1 MTPYYNKNGSK
12 DNKLGFNYNKN
23 GFKGNKFGC
32 LTLTKMVLKVT
43 NLVLIITKMVLKVT
57 NLVA

>member
-1 MTPYYNKNGSK
+1 MTPN
-12 DNKLGFNYNKN
+12 DNKSGFKGNKFGFNYNKN

-32 LTLTKMVLKVT
+32 LTV
-43 NLVLIITKMVLKVT
+43 TKMVLKVT